1 MTPSR
6 RSLPALVL
14 SVLVAASLAS
24 LPAKAA
30 TPAPGDAFVR
40 APQKPN
46 GSGVDVRYRVEGK
59 PSIGSP
65 TRVEIELRGV
75 TDANGAL
82 VRLTA
87 DAALR
92 VDSGEALMSVPA
104 GRVNTLTVTVVPQG
118 QGLAYLNVFI
128 TQGGATSSISIPIQT
143 GAVDAGASSKSAPGR
158 LKDLPSG
165 DKILSMPVK

>member
-1 MTPSR
+1 MTFSR

-14 SVLVAASLAS
+14 SALVGATLGLSPAIAAQ
-24 LPAKAA
+24 PV
-30 TPAPGDAFVR
+30 PGDAFIR

-59 PSIGSP
+59 PAIGKP
-65 TRVEIELRGV
+65 TRVEIVLRGV
-75 TDANGAL
+75 TDPNGAL

-92 VDSGEALMSVPA
+92 VDNSAAPMNVPA
-104 GRVNTLTVTVVPQG
+104 GPVNSLDVTVIPQG
-118 QGLAYLNVFI
+118 EGLAYLNVFVS
-128 TQGGATSSISIPIQT
+128 QGGATSSISIPIQT
-143 GAVDAGASSKSAPGR
+143 GAVNTGASNKSAPGR
-158 LKDLPSG
+158 LKDLPTG